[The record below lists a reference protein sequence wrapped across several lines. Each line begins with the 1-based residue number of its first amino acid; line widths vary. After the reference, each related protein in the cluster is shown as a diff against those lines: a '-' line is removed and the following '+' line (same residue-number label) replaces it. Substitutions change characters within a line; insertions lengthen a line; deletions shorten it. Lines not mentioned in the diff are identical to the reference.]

1 MVISGVIQQSALDRR
16 ISMKRLIQLT
26 FGAMIALAFFHSAN
40 AQDWGR
46 IEGTVYV
53 TEGIMATDATVS
65 LVGSNYV
72 QQVDESGRFVFEEV
86 PSGSVLLRV
95 TSPRWGRNSTAV
107 TVVAGETTEANIQVL
122 RDVHLEEI
130 VVSTSPVALARSELV
145 NPIGVLT
152 GRDLIESSAL
162 SLGESLKEMPGISSS
177 YFGPAISRPII
188 GGVGGSRV
196 KILQQGVDTGDLS
209 DQGADHAVSIDAF
222 DAGRIEIIRGPS
234 ALLYGSNA
242 TGGIVNIIDG
252 RVPNERP
259 AGFVEGSL
267 MGRIGSV
274 ADERSGGGNISGAFG
289 NIVWRARALVRESGD
304 ISTPEF
310 MPEEEHDEHDE
321 EHHEDE
327 DHEDEDH
334 EEEDHE
340 EEEHVEE
347 LLTSI
352 DNSGSSLTRGSF
364 GLSWVGRRGY
374 FGGAVTVHNNDY
386 GVPGHAHGEHEE
398 EHDEDHEDEDEDHE
412 DEDHE
417 DEEGVEEVTSELTS
431 RTYDL
436 EGAYRFSNEVVRGI
450 RFRAALTDYENAEL
464 EHIEEG
470 DEEGFSTILG
480 KDQMEGRL
488 EVDHVLASN
497 MVGVAGVQVVNSE
510 LTIEGSEAF
519 LPNALSTG
527 ISVFALERV
536 NLDALRFEF
545 SGRMQWQSHD
555 PRESG
560 MTERSFSALSLSG
573 GVNYERSEDVRFS
586 LSWARAAKMP
596 DVTELYAQGLHT
608 AIRAVEIGNENLEVE
623 TTNGLTIASHI
634 QTDPL
639 TATISAYT
647 NSANNFI
654 YLAPTE
660 REEEGNPVY
669 QMNQAEARISGVE
682 VDTRFELLHGPTS
695 HLVLRLWGD
704 YVRGRLVDSEEDL
717 PRMPP
722 LRVGVGLR
730 YDVGNFGVDLSVKHV
745 ADQENVFPGE
755 EETHGYTMV
764 NGTARYRRV
773 IGSTVQI
780 LSIQGINLTDVLA
793 REHTSFVK
801 GLVPLPGR
809 DIRLSYTFVF

>member
-1 MVISGVIQQSALDRR
+1 
-16 ISMKRLIQLT
+16 MKRLFQLT
-26 FGAMIALAFFHSAN
+26 FGTIITLAFFQSAN

-65 LVGSNYV
+65 LVGLNYV
-72 QQVDESGRFVFEEV
+72 QQVDESGRFIFEEV

-95 TSPRWGRNSTAV
+95 TSPRWGRNSTAIA
-107 TVVAGETTEANIQVL
+107 VVAGETTEANIQVL

-162 SLGESLKEMPGISSS
+162 SLGESLKEMPGISST

-274 ADERSGGGNISGAFG
+274 ADERSGGGNLSGAFG

-304 ISTPEF
+304 IATPEF
-310 MPEEEHDEHDE
+310 MPEEEPDEHDE
-321 EHHEDE
+321 EHD
-327 DHEDEDH
+327 EDEDH

-364 GLSWVGRRGY
+364 GLSWIGRRGY

-386 GVPGHAHGEHEE
+386 GVPGHAHGEHEGE
-398 EHDEDHEDEDEDHE
+398 QDEDHEDEDEDHE
-412 DEDHE
+412 DEEHE
-417 DEEGVEEVTSELTS
+417 EEEGVEEVTSELTS

-436 EGAYRFSNEVVRGI
+436 EGAYRFSNELVRGI

-464 EHIEEG
+464 EHVEEG
-470 DEEGFSTILG
+470 DEEGLSTILG
-480 KDQMEGRL
+480 KDQLEGRL

-573 GVNYERSEDVRFS
+573 GVNYQRSEGVRLS

-669 QMNQAEARISGVE
+669 QMNQAEARVTGVE
-682 VDTRFELLHGPTS
+682 VDTRLELLHGPTS

-704 YVRGRLVDSEEDL
+704 YVRGRLVENEEDL

-722 LRVGVGLR
+722 LRVGAGLR
-730 YDVGNFGVDLSVKHV
+730 YDVGNFGVDFSVKHV
-745 ADQENVFPGE
+745 TDQEKVFPGE

>member
-1 MVISGVIQQSALDRR
+1 MKGVFR
-16 ISMKRLIQLT
+16 LT
-26 FGAMIALAFFHSAN
+26 FGVIITLASFQTAN

-53 TEGIMATDATVS
+53 TEGILATDATVS
-65 LVGSNYV
+65 LVGLNYV
-72 QQVDESGRFVFEEV
+72 QQVDESGQYVFEEV

-95 TSPRWGRNSTAV
+95 TSPRWGRNSTVV

-145 NPIGVLT
+145 NPMGVLT
-152 GRDLIESSAL
+152 GRDLIESSAI
-162 SLGESLKEMPGISSS
+162 SLGESLKEIPGISST

-196 KILQQGVDTGDLS
+196 RILQQGVDTGDLS

-267 MGRIGSV
+267 MGRFGSV

-327 DHEDEDH
+327 DHEEDDH
-334 EEEDHE
+334 GHE
-340 EEEHVEE
+340 EEEHAEE

-364 GLSWVGRRGY
+364 GLSWIGRRGY

-386 GVPGHAHGEHEE
+386 GVPGHAHHEHEE
-398 EHDEDHEDEDEDHE
+398 EHDEDHEDEDHEDEDHE
-412 DEDHE
+412 DEDH
-417 DEEGVEEVTSELTS
+417 EEGVEEVTSELTS

-436 EGAYRFSNEVVRGI
+436 EGAYRFSNPVLRGI

-464 EHIEEG
+464 EHIEEE
-470 DEEGFSTILG
+470 DEEGLSTILG
-480 KDQMEGRL
+480 KDQLEGRL

-497 MVGVAGVQVVNSE
+497 MVGVAGVQIVNSE

-536 NLDALRFEF
+536 NLEALRFEF

-560 MTERSFSALSLSG
+560 MTEKSFSALSLSG
-573 GVNYERSEDVRFS
+573 GVNYERSEDIRFS

-623 TTNGLTIASHI
+623 TTNGLTVASHI
-634 QTDPL
+634 QRDPL

-647 NSANNFI
+647 NHANNFI

-669 QMNQAEARISGVE
+669 QMNQAKARISGVE
-682 VDTRFELLHGPTS
+682 VDTRFELLHGSTS

-704 YVRGRLVDSEEDL
+704 YVSGRLVENEQDL

-722 LRVGVGLR
+722 LRVGAGLR
-730 YDVGNFGVDLSVKHV
+730 YAVGNFGVDFSVKHV
-745 ADQENVFPGE
+745 TDQEKVFQGE

-764 NGTARYRRV
+764 NATARYRLV
-773 IGSTVQI
+773 VGSTVQ
-780 LSIQGINLTDVLA
+780 SISLQGMNLTDVLA

-809 DIRLSYTFVF
+809 DLRLSYTFVF

>member
-1 MVISGVIQQSALDRR
+1 MAFGVMISLASFQSAD
-16 ISMKRLIQLT
+16 
-26 FGAMIALAFFHSAN
+26 

-65 LVGSNYV
+65 LVGLNYV
-72 QQVDESGRFVFEEV
+72 QKVDESGRYVFEEV

-95 TSPRWGRNSTAV
+95 TSPRWGRNSTTV
-107 TVVAGETTEANIQVL
+107 TVVAGETTEANVQVL

-130 VVSTSPVALARSELV
+130 VVSSGSAALTRSELA
-145 NPIGVLT
+145 NPVGVLT
-152 GRDLIESSAL
+152 GYDLIESSSL
-162 SLGESLKEMPGISSS
+162 SLGESLKDMPGISSS

-196 KILQQGVDTGDLS
+196 KILQQGVETADLS
-209 DQGADHAVSIDAF
+209 DQGADHAMNIDAF

-242 TGGIVNIIDG
+242 TGGVVNIIDG
-252 RVPNERP
+252 RIPNERP
-259 AGFVEGSL
+259 AGFVEGTV
-267 MGRIGSV
+267 MGRFGSV

-289 NIVWRARALVRESGD
+289 NLVWRARGMVRESGD

-310 MPEEEHDEHDE
+310 MPEEEHDEHEE
-321 EHHEDE
+321 EHHE
-327 DHEDEDH
+327 HEDH
-334 EEEDHE
+334 EEEDHDHE
-340 EEEHVEE
+340 DEEHAEE
-347 LLTSI
+347 YLTSVE
-352 DNSGSSLTRGSF
+352 NSGSSLTRGSF
-364 GLSWVGRRGY
+364 GLSWIGRRGY
-374 FGGAVTVHNNDY
+374 VGGAVTVHNNDH
-386 GVPGHAHGEHEE
+386 GVPGHAHHGHEE
-398 EHDEDHEDEDEDHE
+398 EHDEDHEDEDHEDEDHE

-417 DEEGVEEVTSELTS
+417 EGVGEVTAEMTS
-431 RTYDL
+431 TTYDL
-436 EGAYRFSNEVVRGI
+436 EGAYRFSNTVLRGI
-450 RFRAALTDYENAEL
+450 RFRAALTDYETAEV
-464 EHIEEG
+464 EHVEEH
-470 DEEGFSTILG
+470 DEEGVSTILG
-480 KDQMEGRL
+480 RDQLEGRL

-497 MVGVAGVQVVNSE
+497 MVGVAGIQIANSE
-510 LTIEGSEAF
+510 LTIEGTEAF
-519 LPNALSTG
+519 LPDALSTG
-527 ISVFALERV
+527 IGVFALERI

-560 MTERSFSALSLSG
+560 MTERSFTALSLSG
-573 GVNYERSEDVRFS
+573 GVNYERSEDIRYS
-586 LSWARAAKMP
+586 LSWARASKMP

-608 AIRAVEIGNENLEVE
+608 STRAVEIGNENLEVE

-634 QTDPL
+634 QRDPF
-639 TATISAYT
+639 TASISAYT
-647 NSANNFI
+647 NHANNFI

-682 VDTRFELLHGPTS
+682 VDARFELLHGQTS

-704 YVRGRLVDSEEDL
+704 YVRGRLVENEQDL

-722 LRVGVGLR
+722 LRVGAGLR
-730 YDVGNFGVDLSVKHV
+730 YVAGGFGLDFSVKHV
-745 ADQENVFPGE
+745 ADQERVFPGE

-764 NGTARYRRV
+764 NATARYRLV
-773 IGSTVQI
+773 VGSTVQ
-780 LSIQGINLTDVLA
+780 SISLQGINLTDVLA

-809 DIRLSYTFVF
+809 DLRLSYTFVF

>member
-1 MVISGVIQQSALDRR
+1 
-16 ISMKRLIQLT
+16 MKEMLKLT
-26 FGAMIALAFFHSAN
+26 FGAMIALAFFQSAD

-53 TEGIMATDATVS
+53 TEGTAAADATVS
-65 LVGSNYV
+65 LVGLNYV
-72 QQVDESGRFVFEEV
+72 QQVDESGRYVFEEV

-95 TSPRWGRNSTAV
+95 TSLRWGRNSMTV
-107 TVVAGETTEANIQVL
+107 TVVAGETKEANIQVL
-122 RDVHLEEI
+122 RHVHMEEI
-130 VVSTSPVALARSELV
+130 VVSASPVALARSELV
-145 NPIGVLT
+145 NPIGVLV

-162 SLGESLKEMPGISSS
+162 SFGESLKEMPGISST

-196 KILQQGVDTGDLS
+196 KILQQGVETGDLS
-209 DQGADHAVSIDAF
+209 DQGADHAMNIDAF

-242 TGGIVNIIDG
+242 TGGVINIIDG

-259 AGFVEGSL
+259 ERFVEGTV
-267 MGRIGSV
+267 MGRLGSV
-274 ADERSGGGNISGAFG
+274 ADERGGGGNISGAFG
-289 NIVWRARALVRESGD
+289 NFVWRARALVRESGD
-304 ISTPEF
+304 ITTPEY
-310 MPEEEHDEHDE
+310 MQEEEHGE
-321 EHHEDE
+321 ERL
-327 DHEDEDH
+327 EDEDH
-334 EEEDHE
+334 EEETPE
-340 EEEHVEE
+340 PKEEEHAEVH
-347 LLTSI
+347 LTSI
-352 DNSGSSLTRGSF
+352 ENSGSSLTRGSF
-364 GLSWVGRRGY
+364 GLSWIGRRGY
-374 FGGAVTVHNNDY
+374 IGSAVTVHNNDH
-386 GVPGHAHGEHEE
+386 GIPGHAHDEE
-398 EHDEDHEDEDEDHE
+398 EEEEIDEDHEE
-412 DEDHE
+412 
-417 DEEGVEEVTSELTS
+417 EEGVEEVTAEMTS

-436 EGAYRFSNEVVRGI
+436 EGAYRFSNAVLRGI
-450 RFRAALTDYENAEL
+450 RFRAALTDYETAEL
-464 EHIEEG
+464 EHLEEG

-480 KDQMEGRL
+480 KDQLEGRL

-497 MVGVAGVQVVNSE
+497 MIGVAGIQIANSE

-527 ISVFALERV
+527 ISVFALERI
-536 NLDALRFEF
+536 NFDAFRFEF

-560 MTERSFSALSLSG
+560 MTKKSFSALSLSG
-573 GVNYERSEDVRFS
+573 GVNYERSENIIFS

-608 AIRAVEIGNENLEVE
+608 AIRAVEIGNEDLEVE

-634 QTDPL
+634 QREPF

-647 NSANNFI
+647 NQANNFI
-654 YLAPTE
+654 YFAPTE
-660 REEEGNPVY
+660 RAEEGNPIY
-669 QMNQAEARISGVE
+669 QMNQAKARISGME

-704 YVRGRLVDSEEDL
+704 YVRGRLVENEEDL

-722 LRVGVGLR
+722 LRVGAGLR
-730 YDVGNFGVDLSVKHV
+730 YAAGNFGVDFSIKHV
-745 ADQENVFPGE
+745 TDQELVFPGE
-755 EETHGYTMV
+755 EGTNGYTMANATV
-764 NGTARYRRV
+764 RYRLIV
-773 IGSTVQI
+773 GSTVQNI
-780 LSIQGINLTDVLA
+780 SLQGMNLTNVLA

>member
-1 MVISGVIQQSALDRR
+1 MKGVF
-16 ISMKRLIQLT
+16 KLT
-26 FGAMIALAFFHSAN
+26 IGAMITLAFFQSAN

-53 TEGIMATDATVS
+53 TEGIIANDATVS
-65 LVGSNYV
+65 LVGLNYV
-72 QQVDESGRFVFEEV
+72 QQVDESGRYVFEEV

-95 TSPRWGRNSTAV
+95 TSPRWGRNSIAV
-107 TVVAGETTEANIQVL
+107 TVVTGETTEADIQVL

-162 SLGESLKEMPGISSS
+162 SLGESLKEMPGISST

-196 KILQQGVDTGDLS
+196 KILQQGVETGDLS
-209 DQGADHAVSIDAF
+209 DQGADHAMNIDAF
-222 DAGRIEIIRGPS
+222 DTGRIEIIRGPS

-242 TGGIVNIIDG
+242 TGGVINIIDG

-259 AGFVEGSL
+259 DGFVEGTV
-267 MGRIGSV
+267 MGRLGSV
-274 ADERSGGGNISGAFG
+274 ADERGGGGNIAGSFG

-304 ISTPEF
+304 IATPEY
-310 MPEEEHDEHDE
+310 MQE
-321 EHHEDE
+321 E
-327 DHEDEDH
+327 DHGEDEDH
-334 EEEDHE
+334 EEEAPDPE
-340 EEEHVEE
+340 EEEDAEV

-352 DNSGSSLTRGSF
+352 ENSGSSLTRGSF
-364 GLSWVGRRGY
+364 GLSWIGRRGY
-374 FGGAVTVHNNDY
+374 IGGAVTVHNNDH
-386 GVPGHAHGEHEE
+386 GIPGHAHEEHEE
-398 EHDEDHEDEDEDHE
+398 EDEEHEEDIDEDHEEE
-412 DEDHE
+412 
-417 DEEGVEEVTSELTS
+417 EEGVEEVTAEMTS

-436 EGAYRFSNEVVRGI
+436 EGAYRFSNAVLRGI
-450 RFRAALTDYENAEL
+450 RFRAALTDYETAEL
-464 EHIEEG
+464 EHVEEG

-480 KDQMEGRL
+480 RDQLEGRL

-497 MVGVAGVQVVNSE
+497 MIGVAGIQIANSE

-555 PRESG
+555 PRDYFT
-560 MTERSFSALSLSG
+560 MRKRSFSALSLSG
-573 GVNYERSEDVRFS
+573 GVNYERSEDIKFS

-608 AIRAVEIGNENLEVE
+608 ATRAVEIGNENLEVE
-623 TTNGLTIASHI
+623 TTNGLTLASHI
-634 QTDPL
+634 QKDRL
-639 TATISAYT
+639 EATISAYT
-647 NSANNFI
+647 NHANNFI

-669 QMNQAEARISGVE
+669 QMNQAEASISGVE
-682 VDTRFELLHGPTS
+682 VDARFELLHGQTS
-695 HLVLRLWGD
+695 HLLLRLWSD
-704 YVRGRLVDSEEDL
+704 YVRGRLIENEEDL

-722 LRVGVGLR
+722 LRVGAGLR
-730 YDVGNFGVDLSVKHV
+730 YDVGNFGVDFSVKHV
-745 ADQENVFPGE
+745 TDQEKVFPGE

-764 NGTARYRRV
+764 NATGRYRRV
-773 IGSTVQI
+773 IGSTVQV

>member
-1 MVISGVIQQSALDRR
+1 MKGVF
-16 ISMKRLIQLT
+16 KLT
-26 FGAMIALAFFHSAN
+26 IGAMITLAFFQSAN

-53 TEGIMATDATVS
+53 TEGIIANDATVS
-65 LVGSNYV
+65 LVGLNYV
-72 QQVDESGRFVFEEV
+72 QQVDESGRYVFEEV

-95 TSPRWGRNSTAV
+95 TSPRWGRNSMAV
-107 TVVAGETTEANIQVL
+107 TVVTGETTEADIQVL

-162 SLGESLKEMPGISSS
+162 SLGESLKEMPGISST

-196 KILQQGVDTGDLS
+196 KILQQGVETGDLS
-209 DQGADHAVSIDAF
+209 DQGADHAMNIDAF

-242 TGGIVNIIDG
+242 TGGVINIIDG

-259 AGFVEGSL
+259 DGFVEGTV
-267 MGRIGSV
+267 MGRLGSV
-274 ADERSGGGNISGAFG
+274 ADERGGGGNIAGSFG

-304 ISTPEF
+304 IATPEY
-310 MPEEEHDEHDE
+310 MQE
-321 EHHEDE
+321 E
-327 DHEDEDH
+327 DHGEDEDH
-334 EEEDHE
+334 EEEAPDPE
-340 EEEHVEE
+340 EEEDAEVI
-347 LLTSI
+347 LTSI
-352 DNSGSSLTRGSF
+352 ENSGSSLTRGSF
-364 GLSWVGRRGY
+364 GLSWIGRRGY
-374 FGGAVTVHNNDY
+374 IGGAVTVHNNDH
-386 GVPGHAHGEHEE
+386 GIPGHAHEEHEE
-398 EHDEDHEDEDEDHE
+398 EDEEHEEDIDEDHEEE
-412 DEDHE
+412 
-417 DEEGVEEVTSELTS
+417 EEGVEEVTAEMTS

-436 EGAYRFSNEVVRGI
+436 EGAYRFSNAVLRGI
-450 RFRAALTDYENAEL
+450 RFRAALTDYETAEL
-464 EHIEEG
+464 EHVEEG

-480 KDQMEGRL
+480 RDQLEGRL

-497 MVGVAGVQVVNSE
+497 MIGVAGIQIANSE

-555 PRESG
+555 PRDYFT
-560 MTERSFSALSLSG
+560 MRKRSFSALSLSG
-573 GVNYERSEDVRFS
+573 GVNYERSEDIKFS

-608 AIRAVEIGNENLEVE
+608 ATRAVEIGNENLEVE
-623 TTNGLTIASHI
+623 TTNGLTLASHI
-634 QTDPL
+634 QKDRL
-639 TATISAYT
+639 EATISAYT
-647 NSANNFI
+647 NHANNFI

-669 QMNQAEARISGVE
+669 QMNQAEASISGVE
-682 VDTRFELLHGPTS
+682 VDARFELLHGQTS
-695 HLVLRLWGD
+695 HLLLRLWSD
-704 YVRGRLVDSEEDL
+704 YVRGRLIENEEDL

-722 LRVGVGLR
+722 LRVGAGLR
-730 YDVGNFGVDLSVKHV
+730 YDVGNFGVDFSVKHV
-745 ADQENVFPGE
+745 TDQEKVFPGE

-764 NGTARYRRV
+764 NATGRYRRV
-773 IGSTVQI
+773 IGSTVQV

>member
-1 MVISGVIQQSALDRR
+1 
-16 ISMKRLIQLT
+16 MKKLFQLT
-26 FGAMIALAFFHSAN
+26 FGAMITLAFFQSAN

-65 LVGSNYV
+65 LVGLNYV
-72 QQVDESGRFVFEEV
+72 QQVDESGRFIFEEV

-95 TSPRWGRNSTAV
+95 TSPRWGRNSTAI

-162 SLGESLKEMPGISSS
+162 SLGESLKELPGISST

-274 ADERSGGGNISGAFG
+274 ADERSGGGNLSGAFG

-304 ISTPEF
+304 IATPEF
-310 MPEEEHDEHDE
+310 MPEEEHDDHDE
-321 EHHEDE
+321 EHHD
-327 DHEDEDH
+327 DEDH
-334 EEEDHE
+334 EEEDHDHE
-340 EEEHVEE
+340 EEEHAEE

-364 GLSWVGRRGY
+364 GLSWIGRRGY
-374 FGGAVTVHNNDY
+374 IGGAVTVHNNDY
-386 GVPGHAHGEHEE
+386 GVPGHAHHEHEE
-398 EHDEDHEDEDEDHE
+398 EHDEDHDDEDHDDEDHE

-417 DEEGVEEVTSELTS
+417 EEEGVEEVTSELTS

-464 EHIEEG
+464 EHVEEG

-480 KDQMEGRL
+480 KDQLEGRL

-497 MVGVAGVQVVNSE
+497 MVGVAGVQILNSE

-573 GVNYERSEDVRFS
+573 GVNYERSEDIRFS

-634 QTDPL
+634 QRDLL

-647 NSANNFI
+647 NQANNFI

-682 VDTRFELLHGPTS
+682 VDTRLELLHGPTS

-704 YVRGRLVDSEEDL
+704 YVRGRLVENEEDL

-722 LRVGVGLR
+722 LRVGAGLR
-730 YDVGNFGVDLSVKHV
+730 YDVGNFGVDFSVKHV
-745 ADQENVFPGE
+745 TDQEKVFPGE

-764 NGTARYRRV
+764 NATGRYRRV

>member
-1 MVISGVIQQSALDRR
+1 
-16 ISMKRLIQLT
+16 MKRLFQLT
-26 FGAMIALAFFHSAN
+26 FGAMITLAFFQSAN

-53 TEGIMATDATVS
+53 AEGIMATDATVS
-65 LVGSNYV
+65 LVGLNYV
-72 QQVDESGRFVFEEV
+72 QQVDESGRYVFEEV

-95 TSPRWGRNSTAV
+95 TSLRWGRNSISV

-130 VVSTSPVALARSELV
+130 VVSTGPVALTRSELV

-196 KILQQGVDTGDLS
+196 KILQQGVETGDLS
-209 DQGADHAVSIDAF
+209 DQGADHAMNIDAF

-242 TGGIVNIIDG
+242 TGGVVNIIDG

-274 ADERSGGGNISGAFG
+274 ADERGGGGNISGAFG
-289 NIVWRARALVRESGD
+289 NIVWRARGLVRESGD
-304 ISTPEF
+304 ITTPEF

-321 EHHEDE
+321 HD
-327 DHEDEDH
+327 EDEDH
-334 EEEDHE
+334 EEEHHE
-340 EEEHVEE
+340 EEEHEE
-347 LLTSI
+347 EEHAEEYLTSI
-352 DNSGSSLTRGSF
+352 ENSGSSLTRGSF
-364 GLSWVGRRGY
+364 GLSWIGRRGY
-374 FGGAVTVHNNDY
+374 FGGAVTVHNNNH
-386 GVPGHAHGEHEE
+386 GVPGHAHHGHEE
-398 EHDEDHEDEDEDHE
+398 EHDEDHEDEDHDDEDHE

-417 DEEGVEEVTSELTS
+417 EEEGVGEVTADMTS
-431 RTYDL
+431 TTYDL
-436 EGAYRFSNEVVRGI
+436 EGAYRFSNTILRGI
-450 RFRAALTDYENAEL
+450 RFRAALTDYETAEV

-470 DEEGFSTILG
+470 EEEGVSTILG
-480 KDQMEGRL
+480 RDQLEGRL
-488 EVDHVLASN
+488 ELDHELATN
-497 MVGVAGVQVVNSE
+497 MVGVAGIQIANSE

-519 LPNALSTG
+519 LPDALSTG
-527 ISVFALERV
+527 IGVFALERI
-536 NLDALRFEF
+536 NLDALRFEL
-545 SGRMQWQSHD
+545 SGRMQWQTHD

-560 MTERSFSALSLSG
+560 MRERSFSALSLSG
-573 GVNYERSEDVRFS
+573 GVNYQRSEDVRFS
-586 LSWARAAKMP
+586 LSWARASKMP

-608 AIRAVEIGNENLEVE
+608 STRAVEIGNENLEVE

-634 QTDPL
+634 QKDL
-639 TATISAYT
+639 LEATISAYT
-647 NSANNFI
+647 NHANNFI

-682 VDTRFELLHGPTS
+682 VDTRLELLHGPTS

-704 YVRGRLVDSEEDL
+704 FVRGRLVENEEDL

-722 LRVGVGLR
+722 LRVGAGLG
-730 YDVGNFGVDLSVKHV
+730 YDVGNFGIDFSVKHV
-745 ADQENVFPGE
+745 TDQEKVFPGE

-764 NGTARYRRV
+764 NATGRYRRV

>member
-1 MVISGVIQQSALDRR
+1 MKGVF
-16 ISMKRLIQLT
+16 KLT
-26 FGAMIALAFFHSAN
+26 IGAMITLAFFQSAN

-53 TEGIMATDATVS
+53 TEGIIANDATVS
-65 LVGSNYV
+65 LVGLNYV
-72 QQVDESGRFVFEEV
+72 QQVDESGRYVFEEV

-95 TSPRWGRNSTAV
+95 TSPRWGRNSIAV
-107 TVVAGETTEANIQVL
+107 TVVTGETTEADIQVL

-162 SLGESLKEMPGISSS
+162 SLGESLKEMPGISST

-196 KILQQGVDTGDLS
+196 KILQQGVETGDLS
-209 DQGADHAVSIDAF
+209 DQGADHAMNIDAF

-242 TGGIVNIIDG
+242 TGGVINIIDG

-259 AGFVEGSL
+259 DGFVEGTV
-267 MGRIGSV
+267 MGRLGSV
-274 ADERSGGGNISGAFG
+274 ADERGGGGNIAGSFG

-304 ISTPEF
+304 IATPEY
-310 MPEEEHDEHDE
+310 MQE
-321 EHHEDE
+321 E
-327 DHEDEDH
+327 DHGEDEDH
-334 EEEDHE
+334 EEEAPDPE
-340 EEEHVEE
+340 EEEDAEV

-352 DNSGSSLTRGSF
+352 ENSGSSLTRGSF
-364 GLSWVGRRGY
+364 GLSWIGRRGY
-374 FGGAVTVHNNDY
+374 IGGAVTVHNNDH
-386 GVPGHAHGEHEE
+386 GIPGHAHEEHEE
-398 EHDEDHEDEDEDHE
+398 EDEEHEEDIDEDHEEE
-412 DEDHE
+412 
-417 DEEGVEEVTSELTS
+417 EEGVEEVTAEMTS

-436 EGAYRFSNEVVRGI
+436 EGAYRFSNAVLRGI
-450 RFRAALTDYENAEL
+450 RFRAALTDYETAEL
-464 EHIEEG
+464 EHVEEG

-480 KDQMEGRL
+480 RDQLEGRL

-497 MVGVAGVQVVNSE
+497 MIGVAGIQIANSE

-555 PRESG
+555 PRDYFT
-560 MTERSFSALSLSG
+560 MRKRSFSALSLSG
-573 GVNYERSEDVRFS
+573 GVNYERSEDIKFS

-608 AIRAVEIGNENLEVE
+608 ATRAVEIGNENLEVE
-623 TTNGLTIASHI
+623 TTNGLTLASHI
-634 QTDPL
+634 QKDRL
-639 TATISAYT
+639 EATISAYT
-647 NSANNFI
+647 NHANNFI

-669 QMNQAEARISGVE
+669 QMNQAEASISGVE
-682 VDTRFELLHGPTS
+682 VDARFELLHGQTS
-695 HLVLRLWGD
+695 HLLLRLWSD
-704 YVRGRLVDSEEDL
+704 YVRGRLIENEEDL

-722 LRVGVGLR
+722 LRVGAGLR
-730 YDVGNFGVDLSVKHV
+730 YDVGNFGVDFSVKHV
-745 ADQENVFPGE
+745 TDQEKVFPGE

-764 NGTARYRRV
+764 NATGRYRRV
-773 IGSTVQI
+773 IGSTVQV